1 VSINERDDDLDDDE
15 DDEKDLEPAAV
26 GAPASTQSW
35 GRNKG
40 PSRRTESREARR
52 QRFEARRARKRL
64 FYGII
69 GGAIALA
76 LIAGLVLPSVIGT
89 GGQPTNTTSSSASGT
104 AASVGTKFVA
114 QNAEIVSLEEAHE
127 PYSTSPPT
135 SGPRYALSVVWGVYD
150 QQIPDEAVVRNLE
163 EGGIVI
169 HHNLTDEAASADL
182 QAFVESQAGYPGCF
196 LMQPN
201 TSVAEGTVT
210 LTAWEWLETYPSVD
224 EVGMQAFIADH
235 RNDAPLFVSN
245 TCGAASELS
254 AADAPSTDAA
264 SSSG

>member
-1 VSINERDDDLDDDE
+1 M
-15 DDEKDLEPAAV
+15 
-26 GAPASTQSW
+26 
-35 GRNKG
+35 
-40 PSRRTESREARR
+40 
-52 QRFEARRARKRL
+52 
-64 FYGII
+64 
-69 GGAIALA
+69 
-76 LIAGLVLPSVIGT
+76 
-89 GGQPTNTTSSSASGT
+89 
-104 AASVGTKFVA
+104 
-114 QNAEIVSLEEAHE
+114 EEAHE

-169 HHNLTDEAASADL
+169 HHNLTDETASADL